1 MGNFYVNHTVC
12 GHEVPA
18 VIQQLSGSEAYVSL
32 EKNGCFVVYDQKS
45 EIEGD
50 PAIEKLGIELSQR
63 SGARVLSVMIA
74 DDDIMMYW
82 LFQEG
87 KVVDTYNSNPGY
99 GEIADPPRPP
109 EGGDSSKLCSAFAYK
124 NAEQVERVLR
134 TSAGSG
140 YVFEFER
147 HKALTVLLGLSPEA
161 VAVGFSSFR
170 MEIFRKDLLHLISF
184 LYRVRL
190 N

>member
-161 VAVGFSSFR
+161 VAVGFSYIQNGDFPQGFTASDFVSVPR
-170 MEIFRKDLLHLISF
+170 
-184 LYRVRL
+184 
-190 N
+190 